1 MQHRRINIECN
12 FMNIW
17 NWKKKRICRYTYS
30 SRSLH
35 FWCFGGVCVKA
46 DDQFCMKSQAD
57 LKSQAD
63 TITHWGWGFYRLSES
78 WWGIWLC
85 LLWYEHQKHQNWRD
99 LDEKIILDIQF
110 FIKLQKSRKLEQKP
124 GFTFFLELCPE
135 SLISSDELKDFSDL
149 RTRARP
155 DSCFHVHVL
164 FDSRFPR
171 LARVASE

>member
-1 MQHRRINIECN
+1 
-12 FMNIW
+12 
-17 NWKKKRICRYTYS
+17 
-30 SRSLH
+30 
-35 FWCFGGVCVKA
+35 
-46 DDQFCMKSQAD
+46 MKSQAD
-57 LKSQAD
+57 LKSQSD

-135 SLISSDELKDFSDL
+135 SLISSAELKDFSEVGGYIEEKYKINKKFNISIQKCSKTYGNSLFCSEKWKNSL
-149 RTRARP
+149 RRANHRT
-155 DSCFHVHVL
+155 FQ
-164 FDSRFPR
+164 
-171 LARVASE
+171 